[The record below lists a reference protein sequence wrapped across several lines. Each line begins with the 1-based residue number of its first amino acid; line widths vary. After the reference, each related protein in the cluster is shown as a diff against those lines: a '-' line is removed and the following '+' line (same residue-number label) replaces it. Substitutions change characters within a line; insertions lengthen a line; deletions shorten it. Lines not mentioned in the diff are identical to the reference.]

1 MKVKTIEIN
10 GSRYVLPAGM
20 TTKDVQSL
28 AGFLLTLEQIEYH
41 WLTETPNTDRVLY
54 ANGTPSVRLAEVDLI
69 DKDEADRIY
78 EEDQA
83 RRRAKRE
90 AEQS

>member
-10 GSRYVLPAGM
+10 GSRYTLPAGM
-20 TTKDVQSL
+20 STKDIQSL
-28 AGFLLTLEQIEYH
+28 AGFLLTLEQVEYH
-41 WLTETPNTDRVLY
+41 WLTETPGTDRVQY
-54 ANGTPSVRLAEVDLI
+54 ANGTPSVRLSEVDLL

>member
-20 TTKDVQSL
+20 STKDIQSL
-28 AGFLLTLEQIEYH
+28 AGFLLTLEQVDYH
-41 WLTETPNTDRVLY
+41 WLTETPGPDRVLY